1 MVVYN
6 LFGGILLIIMNRI
19 ISIIYVIFFIALI
32 VILDTMTYL
41 KNEFT
46 ARLIVNV
53 VIVAIFVIVYV
64 ILARKFQNSNENM

>member
-1 MVVYN
+1 
-6 LFGGILLIIMNRI
+6 LIIMNRI
-19 ISIIYVIFFIALI
+19 ISIIYVIILIALI

-41 KNEFT
+41 KHDFT

-64 ILARKFQNSNENM
+64 ILARKLENSNEDV